1 MPDIAKW
8 TYGGY
13 SGTVNEQGKLL
24 LSNGID
30 TRLKNLPNHKIINI
44 DLGAEIGVWT
54 DKGQIILLD
63 GSEGQWLKAL

>member
-1 MPDIAKW
+1 MTTIATW
-8 TYGGY
+8 SYDGY
-13 SGTVNEQGKLL
+13 SGTVNNQGKLL
-24 LSNGID
+24 LPNGIY

-63 GSEGQWLKAL
+63 GSEGQWQSAL